1 MIRRHLHAGILGS
14 LRHFPV
20 VLVTGARQVGKSTLA
35 QAVAQGDWPARYLT
49 LDDRA
54 VLDAALKDPDGFI
67 AGTPTPLVL
76 DEVQRAPDLLRAIKL
91 TVDRNRKPGQYLL
104 TGSANLMTL
113 RTVSESLAGRLALHE
128 LHPFS
133 WSELARAKPPTTLRD
148 IFEAKD
154 ARALLSRWSAKVSPR
169 RRREIEHLILTGGFP
184 TPALLKSAGARQEWF
199 ATYRQT
205 YIERDL
211 RDLATVEHLPDFNRL
226 LALLALRTGQLL
238 NYSDLS
244 RDLGL
249 PLTTLRRYMSLLE
262 LTYQMF
268 LLRPYF
274 ANVGKRLVKT
284 PKVYLGDTG
293 MACHLAVADTWMVLE
308 RQGRAG
314 AVVETWVAAELRKL
328 IAATDPRLQLWY
340 WRPHAGREV
349 DFLIERGDALVAVE
363 VKWTQRITERDTAGL
378 RQCAQDLKGAVRL
391 GLLLYPG
398 SETVALDRH
407 TLAVPFSTFFGIE
420 GR

>member
-1 MIRRHLHAGILGS
+1 MIRRHLQARILDS

-20 VLVTGARQVGKSTLA
+20 VLVTGARQVGKSTLV
-35 QAVAQGDWPARYLT
+35 QALAQGDWQARYLT

-54 VLDAALKDPDGFI
+54 VLDTALRDPDGLI

-91 TVDRNRKPGQYLL
+91 GVDRDRKPGQYLL

-113 RTVSESLAGRLALHE
+113 KTVSESLAGRLALHE

-133 WSELARAKPPTTLRD
+133 WSELAQAKPPTTLHD
-148 IFEAKD
+148 LFEIKD
-154 ARALLSRWSAKVSPR
+154 VKLLLSRWPR
-169 RRREIEHLILTGGFP
+169 RTAPGRRGAIERLILSGGFP
-184 TPALLKSAGARQEWF
+184 TPALMDSEAARHEWF
-199 ATYRQT
+199 AAYRQT
-205 YIERDL
+205 YLERDL
-211 RDLATVEHLPDFNRL
+211 RDLAAVEHVPDFNRL
-226 LALLALRTGQLL
+226 LSLLALRTGQLL

-249 PLTTLRRYMSLLE
+249 PLSTLRRYMSLLE
-262 LTYQMF
+262 LTYQVF

-293 MACHLAVADTWMVLE
+293 MACHLAVADTWKVLE
-308 RQGRAG
+308 RQGREG

-328 IAATDPRLQLWY
+328 IAATDPRIQLWY

-349 DFLIERGDALVAVE
+349 DFLIERGEALVAVE
-363 VKWTQRITERDTAGL
+363 VKWTQRITSGDTAGL
-378 RQCAQDLKGAVRL
+378 QQCAEDLRGRVRMS
-391 GLLLYPG
+391 LLLYPG
-398 SETVALDRH
+398 TEVLALDRH
-407 TLAVPFSTFFGIE
+407 TVAVPFNIFFGVAKA
-420 GR
+420 